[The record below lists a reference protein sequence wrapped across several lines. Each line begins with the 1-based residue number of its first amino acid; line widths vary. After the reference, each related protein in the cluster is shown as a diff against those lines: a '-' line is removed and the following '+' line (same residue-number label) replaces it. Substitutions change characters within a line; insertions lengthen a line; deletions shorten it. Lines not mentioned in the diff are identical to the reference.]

1 MRVARIVVLGVA
13 VSAGGLAF
21 MLAGRTPPPAP
32 ASVTIVKQET
42 NLVDVLVAKSD
53 IGIGRA
59 VSDDDLA
66 WQPWPLSAAG
76 PLFIRRTERPKA
88 IEELKGS
95 IARAPFV
102 AGEPMREQKL
112 VKAGNAGFMSAILP
126 SGMRAISTEISAETG
141 VGGFILPNDRVDVL
155 LTRRDADAQRQRT
168 GDGFVSETVLK
179 GVRVLAIDQQVEEKG
194 GQKVVVGKTATL
206 ELTPRQT
213 QTLAVSRQRGT
224 LSLALLSLADS
235 RPNAEP
241 DPEEDQ
247 IRRTNQG
254 LVTVYRGV
262 ERTTYSCS
270 DKCENAAA
278 DAQVDAPAPPK

>member
-1 MRVARIVVLGVA
+1 VLGVA
-13 VSAGGLAF
+13 VSAGGLAY
-21 MLAGRTPPPAP
+21 MLAGRTPPPAQ
-32 ASVTIVKQET
+32 VTIVKQET

-59 VSDDDLA
+59 VSDDDLT
-66 WQPWPLSAAG
+66 WQAWPLSAAG
-76 PLFIRRTERPKA
+76 PMFIRRTDRPKA
-88 IEELKGS
+88 VEEIKGS

-102 AGEPMREQKL
+102 SGEPIREQKL

-126 SGMRAISTEISAETG
+126 SGMRAISTEISPETG

-155 LTRRDADAQRQRT
+155 LTRRDADAQRQRA
-168 GDGFVSETVLK
+168 GDGFVSETILK

-213 QTLAVSRQRGT
+213 KTLAVSRQRGT

-235 RPNAEP
+235 LPNAP
-241 DPEEDQ
+241 RQPEEEEVL
-247 IRRTNQG
+247 RTDQG
-254 LVTVYRGV
+254 LVTVFRGI
-262 ERTTYSCS
+262 ERSIYNCT
-270 DKCENAAA
+270 DKCVNAAA
-278 DAQVDAPAPPK
+278 DTQAEAPN